1 MADDRLVQ
9 IFASLDI
16 LKEIRRVLDYEKIV
30 RILKRSRTEP
40 SSIMTS
46 VISLCS
52 PVDVKVTV
60 HAIEED
66 PSDNHVLACAK
77 ETKAHFIVSGDRH
90 LLQLGRYENI
100 RILTASRFLEM
111 QRVPRSRTRNG

>member
-1 MADDRLVQ
+1 MAEDRLVQ

-16 LKEIRRVLDYEKIV
+16 LQEIRRVLDYEKIQG
-30 RILKRSRTEP
+30 ILKRSRIEP

-46 VISLCS
+46 IVSLCS
-52 PVDVKVTV
+52 LVDVKATV

-77 ETKAHFIVSGDRH
+77 ETNAHFIVSGDRH
-90 LLQLGRYENI
+90 LLQLGQYENI

-111 QRVPRSRTRNG
+111 QRFPRSRARNG